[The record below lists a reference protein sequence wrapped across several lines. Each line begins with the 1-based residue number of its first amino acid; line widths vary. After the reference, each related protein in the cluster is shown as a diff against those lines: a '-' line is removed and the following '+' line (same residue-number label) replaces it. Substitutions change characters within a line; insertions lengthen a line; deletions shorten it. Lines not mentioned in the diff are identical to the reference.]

1 MKIAVIGTGISGL
14 AAARTLAPSH
24 DVHVFEADE
33 RLGGHAHTV
42 EVDDDGKPLAI
53 DTGFIVYNEA
63 NYPHLSA
70 LFDELGVATHASDMS
85 FSVHAEANGLEW
97 NGSSLGQVFAQR
109 RNVLR
114 PSHWRMLADILK
126 FHKLAETAL
135 RDLSDQVSVREW
147 ARAQHFSRAFSD
159 FYLLPLGA
167 SLWSCSAEH
176 FATFPMRFV
185 LEFLRNH
192 HMLQLDGRPQWRT
205 VTGGSREYVNRII
218 EPFATRIR
226 MGTPV
231 EHVRRVRGR
240 VEVTAAGGSPEAF
253 DEVII
258 ACHADQALK
267 LLDNPDETEAEVLR
281 YFPYQR
287 NVAVLHHDETLL
299 PKRKRAW
306 ASWNFRVPAGET
318 GEVNI
323 TYYMNF
329 LQKLKSARHWCVT
342 LNPGERVNPDCVA
355 RTMEYHHPLFI
366 PGRAEAQSRHH
377 ELIRRD
383 GISYCGAYWG
393 FGFHED
399 GARSGLEVASAFGQT
414 LRAAA

>member
-63 NYPHLSA
+63 NYPHLTA

-135 RDLSDQVSVREW
+135 RDLSDQISVREW

-167 SLWSCSAEH
+167 SL
-176 FATFPMRFV
+176 
-185 LEFLRNH
+185 
-192 HMLQLDGRPQWRT
+192 
-205 VTGGSREYVNRII
+205 
-218 EPFATRIR
+218 
-226 MGTPV
+226 
-231 EHVRRVRGR
+231 
-240 VEVTAAGGSPEAF
+240 
-253 DEVII
+253 
-258 ACHADQALK
+258 
-267 LLDNPDETEAEVLR
+267 
-281 YFPYQR
+281 
-287 NVAVLHHDETLL
+287 
-299 PKRKRAW
+299 
-306 ASWNFRVPAGET
+306 
-318 GEVNI
+318 
-323 TYYMNF
+323 
-329 LQKLKSARHWCVT
+329 
-342 LNPGERVNPDCVA
+342 
-355 RTMEYHHPLFI
+355 
-366 PGRAEAQSRHH
+366 
-377 ELIRRD
+377 
-383 GISYCGAYWG
+383 
-393 FGFHED
+393 
-399 GARSGLEVASAFGQT
+399 
-414 LRAAA
+414 